1 MRIAREGE
9 RKEEELDAI
18 RLSPHQYVDVDLDK
32 VFVQLLTDT
41 KYGRETQNKPADLKT
56 FGQMVA
62 TVFRV
67 LSREKLEA
75 YQYTLATLEEL
86 QNRGARLFILSNAQ
100 RIFTQAEIELT
111 GCATFMEKIYIS
123 SDYRIKKP
131 EPEFLLGLMGENQ
144 LNPAETV
151 FVGNDLTSDIA
162 IAQAVGIDGVLLN
175 TFPYSPDEIFAYQE
189 KGWDF
194 TIINDII
201 ELIR

>member
-1 MRIAREGE
+1 M
-9 RKEEELDAI
+9 
-18 RLSPHQYVDVDLDK
+18 
-32 VFVQLLTDT
+32 
-41 KYGRETQNKPADLKT
+41 
-56 FGQMVA
+56 
-62 TVFRV
+62 
-67 LSREKLEA
+67 
-75 YQYTLATLEEL
+75 
-86 QNRGARLFILSNAQ
+86 FILSNAQ

-123 SDYRIKKP
+123 SDYHIKKP

-162 IAQAVGIDGVLLN
+162 IAQAVGIDSVLLN